1 MPQVPKIP
9 NVYRHPDTGSW
20 VVDALNQVPVRP
32 PSGGLAQL
40 DEMFALQNG
49 FRPNIGLN
57 AETKRELENL
67 ILHAQGKG
75 SIAKGQLTDFV
86 KKWATQQGKGP
97 IGLGPGGKWGG
108 MGKYLR
114 DVNKTAGDASGSG
127 KYLTDA
133 YIKAGRGGKEA
144 VGSAR
149 QGIRNAADIR
159 AKALESMDE
168 FGVVNPT
175 SEVRLHTAKGA
186 GELETLLDQLV

>member
-97 IGLGPGGKWGG
+97 IGLGPGGQWGG
-108 MGKYLR
+108 M
-114 DVNKTAGDASGSG
+114 G

-175 SEVRLHTAKGA
+175 S
-186 GELETLLDQLV
+186 